1 MWRVDGMVIEITSL
15 FTLFNRS
22 KVVIKQYKSIK
33 LVRRT
38 WEYSSSV

>member
-1 MWRVDGMVIEITSL
+1 MWHVVGSVIEIMSL
-15 FTLFNRS
+15 FTLFNRL

-33 LVRRT
+33 LVSRI